1 MYALVSVVLLGAA
14 IYLHNDGIFS
24 VGCLIASGLFAIAS
38 AIDGL
43 MLTVESDE
51 ETKK

>member
-1 MYALVSVVLLGAA
+1 MYALVSVVLLA
-14 IYLHNDGIFS
+14 IAGYMHDDSLFT
-24 VGCLIASGLFAIAS
+24 VGCLIASGLFGIAS

-51 ETKK
+51 GTKK